1 MFLLKLKSSRL
12 TPKSS
17 IKKRWV
23 MSLSSLISI
32 SFRLKTKSM
41 SRILMKEIKNFLLWN
56 WTPEKLFKLWTA
68 WRKNFKMLSKRK
80 LISRKRLT
88 SNKRSNSKPW
98 RILIEP
104 RKTSMMLSLT
114 IESRSN
120 LLQKLL
126 AWLIHSNL
134 WNRRFSTR
142 SLKTVSRTGREKLK
156 SQKLLQRKP
165 EMSLDNQVATL
176 TLWTCSMTNMKC
188 DCNMLLYNCYSIVC

>member
-56 WTPEKLFKLWTA
+56 WIQEKLFKLWMA

-80 LISRKRLT
+80 LISRKKLT
-88 SNKRSNSKPW
+88 LNKRSNSKPW
-98 RILIEP
+98 RISLEP
-104 RKTSMMLSLT
+104 RK
-114 IESRSN
+114 ISRMSSSTTDSRKN
-120 LLQKLL
+120 LLIKWR
-126 AWLIHSNL
+126 AWLIHSN
-134 WNRRFSTR
+134 S
-142 SLKTVSRTGREKLK
+142 
-156 SQKLLQRKP
+156 
-165 EMSLDNQVATL
+165 
-176 TLWTCSMTNMKC
+176 
-188 DCNMLLYNCYSIVC
+188 